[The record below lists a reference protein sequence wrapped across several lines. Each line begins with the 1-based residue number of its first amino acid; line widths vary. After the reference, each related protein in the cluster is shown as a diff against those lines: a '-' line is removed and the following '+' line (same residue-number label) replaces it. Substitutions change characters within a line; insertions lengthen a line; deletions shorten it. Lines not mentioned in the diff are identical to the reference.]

1 MKWNVGLDE
10 ECKVRMEIINWMESL
25 LVIKVSV
32 MYILMEESEL
42 VTHSVIYRLILS
54 KLGNS
59 ICYSL
64 SAYSDEVLLYLKS
77 QN

>member
-1 MKWNVGLDE
+1 
-10 ECKVRMEIINWMESL
+10 
-25 LVIKVSV
+25 

-64 SAYSDEVLLYLKS
+64 SAYSDEVLLYLNS